1 MRSTRKVLKY
11 NKSRTIQDRENDIET
26 LLTQNTSK
34 GEKMTEVA
42 EKKPEEFTNK
52 VYDDRELRIN
62 ILNKASAS
70 FKRISLNKIT
80 FSLN

>member
-34 GEKMTEVA
+34 GEKITRVAIEV
-42 EKKPEEFTNK
+42 PEEFTNE
-52 VYDDRELRIN
+52 VIDEGESRIN
-62 ILNKASAS
+62 NFLNKASPS
-70 FKRISLNKIT
+70 FK
-80 FSLN
+80 